1 MTAASPSFDFR
12 LLDTPAGSLPCIIR
26 GPAHGPQILIVPPLF
41 EEMNRTRALL
51 TGIGRRLSGR
61 GIGSW
66 LPDLPGTGDSA
77 LPLSAAT
84 WSMWGD
90 SVQAIC
96 KLITASN
103 GRRPHLFAVRGGA
116 LLADGT
122 DASSRYLLAPVASGE
137 RLLRELMRTRL
148 AADQE
153 RGAANSLAT
162 LEATLAKETV
172 EMGGYPIS
180 PALAA
185 DLRAATLPALEPT
198 RTAALTGGTGD
209 HLFDGPPVWRQ
220 AEPAAAP
227 ALACEIADDL
237 AAWIATCAVR

>member
-1 MTAASPSFDFR
+1 MTPAPPSFDFH
-12 LLDTPAGSLPCIIR
+12 LLDTPAGSLPCIVR
-26 GPAHGPQILIVPPLF
+26 GPAHGPQVLIVPPLF

-51 TGIGRRLSGR
+51 AGIGRQLSEH

-66 LPDLPGTGDSA
+66 LPDLPGTGDGA
-77 LPLSAAT
+77 LPLGAVS
-84 WSMWGD
+84 WSLWRGA
-90 SVQAIC
+90 VQATC
-96 KLITASN
+96 ELMAASH
-103 GRRPHLFAVRGGA
+103 GTKPHLFAVRGGA
-116 LLADGT
+116 LLADGAA
-122 DASSRYLLAPVASGE
+122 ASSRYLLAPVASGE

-153 RGAANSLAT
+153 RGDSTSLAA
-162 LEATLAKETV
+162 LEARSAKEVV

-185 DLRAATLPALEPT
+185 DLRAATLPAFEPT
-198 RTAALTGGTGD
+198 RAGTLTGGTGD
-209 HLFDGPPVWRQ
+209 RLFDGPPVWRQ

-237 AAWIATCAVR
+237 AAWIKTCAAR